1 MARAKPQIPFTFD
14 DYRSLPFAETE
25 QYELLGGEIIMVPS
39 PGFRHQRISWEL
51 EFQLSQHVRERQ
63 LGIVA
68 DAPLDVVLG
77 EGDDREVAQ
86 PDVLF
91 IFHERAEVIHDDE
104 IRGAPDLV
112 VEILSPSTVDYD
124 RGYKRTLYARAGV
137 REYWIV
143 DPEAEAVEVLTQGER
158 GLEPFETFRRDE
170 TLSSA
175 LLPDLAI
182 PLDAVF

>member
-1 MARAKPQIPFTFD
+1 MARATPKVPFTYD
-14 DYRSLPFAETE
+14 DYKSLPFSETE
-25 QYELLGGEIIMVPS
+25 QYELLGGEILMVPS

-51 EFQLSQHVRERQ
+51 EYRLSQHVRERG

-91 IFHERAEVIHDDE
+91 ISQERAEIIHDDE
-104 IRGAPDLV
+104 VRGAPDLV
-112 VEILSPSTVDYD
+112 LEILSPSTADYD

-143 DPEAEAVEVLTQGER
+143 DPEAETVEVLQLGER
-158 GLEPFETFRRDE
+158 GFATVGTFMSPD
-170 TLSSA
+170 TLTSA
-175 LLPDLAI
+175 LLPGLAI
-182 PLDAVF
+182 PLDDVF